1 MAFQFSTYKPAA
13 KYKQRVA
20 YFSMEFA
27 LDQALKTYS
36 GGLGFLAGSHMR
48 SAFDLKQNV
57 VGVGILWSFGYYD
70 QGRNEDQTLRVDY
83 VQKHYSFLEDT
94 GVVFPIS
101 IHNSPVHVKAYV
113 LRPETFGTAP
123 MVFLTTDLPENDFL
137 SRTISHH
144 LYDADTAA
152 RIAQSILL
160 GVGGA
165 EALDRLGITPELYHL
180 NEGHGLPLAYWLLG
194 KHGGTSYDVAEVR
207 KRLVFT
213 THTPELAGNEEHPVA
228 LLNKMSF
235 FGEVPVAAATKAVGT
250 TVDGNLNYTLT
261 ALRLS
266 KQANAVSQVHGRVAN
281 EMWGHYEGICPIIAI
296 TNSQNGPYWRDA
308 PLAAAFKAKDD
319 AAYTARK
326 RAMKEELFK
335 VVADQTGTLL
345 DPDKLTLVWARRF
358 AQYKRADLIIRDF
371 ERFRALV
378 ENADRPVQVIWAGK
392 PYPKDYGAINLFNEL
407 IRRSRT
413 LKNCAVLTGYELQLS
428 RLLKNG
434 CDLWLNTPRYPREA
448 SGTSGM
454 TAAMNGGVSVSIPDG
469 WIPEFA
475 KDGKNCFL
483 IPIADEA
490 LPTDQKDTIEA
501 NNLLDVLEK
510 TVVPLYYDKPAEFLK
525 VRQAAQRDVEP
536 MFESGRMAK
545 EYYERLY
552 GSQI

>member
-1 MAFQFSTYKPAA
+1 MAFQFSTYKPAP
-13 KYKQRVA
+13 KYQQRVA

-94 GVVFPIS
+94 GVVFPIT

-194 KHGGTSYDVAEVR
+194 KHGGTAYDVSEVR

-228 LLNKMSF
+228 LLHKMSF
-235 FGEVPVAAATKAVGT
+235 FGDVPVATATKVVGT
-250 TVDGNLNYTLT
+250 TPDGNLNYTLT

-281 EMWGHYEGICPIIAI
+281 EMWGQYDGICPIIAI
-296 TNSQNGPYWRDA
+296 TNSQNGPYWRDSA
-308 PLAAAFKAKDD
+308 LATAHKAKDD
-319 AAYTARK
+319 SAYTARK

-378 ENADRPVQVIWAGK
+378 EHADRPVQVIWAGK
-392 PYPKDYGAINLFNEL
+392 PYPKDYGAISLFNEL
-407 IRRSRT
+407 IRHSRT

-428 RLLKNG
+428 RLLKYG
-434 CDLWLNTPRYPREA
+434 SDLWLNTPRYPREA

-454 TAAMNGGVSVSIPDG
+454 TAAMNGSISVSIPDG

-483 IPIADEA
+483 IPIADES
-490 LPTDQKDTIEA
+490 LPTDQKDNIESD
-501 NNLLDVLEK
+501 NLLTVLEK

-525 VRQAAQRDVEP
+525 IRQAAQRDVEP

-552 GSQI
+552 SA

>member
-1 MAFQFSTYKPAA
+1 MAFSLSTYSPAA

-70 QGRNEDQTLRVDY
+70 QGRNEDQSLRVDY
-83 VQKHYSFLEDT
+83 VQKQYSFLEDT
-94 GVVFPIS
+94 GVVFPIT
-101 IHNSPVHVKAYV
+101 IHNSSVHVKAYV

-123 MVFLTTDLPENDFL
+123 MVFLTTDLPENDYL

-152 RIAQSILL
+152 RVAQSILL

-165 EALDRLGITPELYHL
+165 EALDRLNLTPDLYHL
-180 NEGHGLPLAYWLLG
+180 NEGHGLPLGFWLLG
-194 KHGGTSYDVAEVR
+194 KYGGATYNTAEVR

-213 THTPELAGNEEHPVA
+213 THTPELAGNEEHPVD
-228 LLNKMSF
+228 LLHKMSF
-235 FGEVPVAAATKAVGT
+235 FGEVPVKEAVKAVGA
-250 TVDGNLNYTLT
+250 TVSGSLNYTLT

-266 KQANAVSQVHGRVAN
+266 KRANAVSQVHGRVAN
-281 EMWGHYEGICPIIAI
+281 EMWGENADICPIIAI
-296 TNSQNGPYWRDA
+296 TNSQNGGYWRD
-308 PLAAAFKAKDD
+308 PILAAALKAKDT
-319 AAYTARK
+319 AAWTARK
-326 RAMKEELFK
+326 RALKEELFR

-358 AQYKRADLIIRDF
+358 AQYKRADLILRDF
-371 ERFRALV
+371 ERFRELV
-378 ENADRPVQVIWAGK
+378 ESADRPVQVIWAGK
-392 PYPKDYGAINLFNEL
+392 PYPKDYGAISLFNEL

-413 LKNCAVLTGYELQLS
+413 LKNCAVLTGYELGLS
-428 RLLKNG
+428 RLVKNG
-434 CDLWLNTPRYPREA
+434 SDLWLNTPRYPREA

-454 TAAMNGGVSVSIPDG
+454 TAAMNGSISVSIPDG

-490 LPTDQKDTIEA
+490 LPTDQKDAIEA

-510 TVVPLYYDKPAEFLK
+510 TVVPMFYDRPAEFLK
-525 VRQAAQRDVEP
+525 IRQAAQRDVEP

-552 GSQI
+552 AA